1 MRFAAASALASGAAD
16 IKRKRDAQQAV
27 QNTGQ
32 EQGVQTS
39 GASQDAQDTDL
50 AEETTSE
57 HGDASPPKAAGL
69 LHIQPNT
76 PHTYR
81 INSEFYRASS
91 DGSAGALAPATG
103 DQLGT
108 AGPLMDDSAREDSV
122 DNDAAV
128 PSPRAHGPESSIQ
141 HTAGGGRHAEAR
153 SGSSSR
159 AAGPAASQAELE
171 GEEAP
176 IEDRSGS
183 WLGWL
188 GWTRP
193 SESSKADALSSA
205 ERGEALQSAAAASQ
219 PPQKFFPPE
228 DAASKPNREAP
239 VHAPAGSSPAQ
250 EVSLASAPAGQP
262 AQQSSPQS
270 NAASSPSQ
278 AALKDASAA
287 QSSTQDPSHSASA
300 LPPDDA
306 SHSGMYGTHRLLF
319 LTCTYLGLSL
329 CGVMTCYRHSTFH
342 CALAPLCFCSKT
354 ASPTLV
360 CRAV

>member
-1 MRFAAASALASGAAD
+1 MQASVDSQGAQVTNMAD
-16 IKRKRDAQQAV
+16 
-27 QNTGQ
+27 
-32 EQGVQTS
+32 
-39 GASQDAQDTDL
+39 
-50 AEETTSE
+50 ETTTE
-57 HGDASPPKAAGL
+57 HGDASPPKGAGL
-69 LHIQPNT
+69 LQIQPNT

-91 DGSAGALAPATG
+91 NEAAGAVAPATADEQG
-103 DQLGT
+103 NVR
-108 AGPLMDDSAREDSV
+108 PLMEDSAREDSV

-128 PSPRAHGPESSIQ
+128 PSPRAYGPESSIQ
-141 HTAGGGRHAEAR
+141 HTAGGERHAEAH
-153 SGSSSR
+153 SGSSSK
-159 AAGPAASQAELE
+159 AAGLVESQAELE

-176 IEDRSGS
+176 VEDRSGS

-193 SESSKADALSSA
+193 SDSSKADALSGA
-205 ERGEALQSAAAASQ
+205 ERGEAPQSAAAAASQ
-219 PPQKFFPPE
+219 PSHEVVPPGH
-228 DAASKPNREAP
+228 AASKPTQEAP

-250 EVSLASAPAGQP
+250 EVSLASAPASEP
-262 AQQSSPQS
+262 AQQSSLQS
-270 NAASSPSQ
+270 HAASSPKQ
-278 AALKDASAA
+278 ATSKDACAA
-287 QSSTQDPSHSASA
+287 QNSPQDPSYSASA

-342 CALAPLCFCSKT
+342 CALAPLCFCIKT

-360 CRAV
+360 CHAV